1 MKKYLLSS
9 LFIFLIA
16 AISASS
22 PLVDMRVGDFGCI
35 TRVVFEFNQKVD
47 YQVKESDNKLSISL
61 SSNDATKIKATKFK
75 STNIRKL
82 DVTETATATNIL
94 FELAYPVKVTDYNY
108 KERDKQYIIM
118 FDIYDKQYLTDKDKG
133 LTALL
138 FKGQKFPIAKIS
150 TEIATF
156 LQKYPNDDKVNFYL
170 GMMYGYRKD
179 KVKATNLLTKIPK
192 SSDYYTSAQ
201 ESLTAFSNNNFP
213 QTEVKP
219 NYWEIERAAL
229 LSELASAPNA
239 KPASVQT
246 NEAEPEKVIN
256 STTQTDMKKPNEAT
270 RVIPTSEPQT
280 TTQNLNIFQQYW
292 FFFIVLIILCI
303 LIIIIQQFMVYKA
316 KLHFKEAKLKLD
328 SVMIEKNIVEHKLKQ
343 GIIESSKT
351 QDKII
356 IKLFNN
362 GWSAE
367 DIASELNASLEAV
380 EATIKREGRL

>member
-35 TRVVFEFNQKVD
+35 TRVVFEFTQKVD

-61 SSNDATKIKATKFK
+61 SSNDAAKIKATNFK
-75 STNIRKL
+75 STNIQKI
-82 DVTETATATNIL
+82 DITETTTATNIL
-94 FELAYPVKVTDYNY
+94 FELAYPVKVSKYSY

-133 LTALL
+133 LTTLL

-150 TEIATF
+150 TEITTF

-179 KVKATNLLTKIPK
+179 KVKATNLLAKIPK
-192 SSDYYTSAQ
+192 SSDYYPSTQ
-201 ESLTAFSNNNFP
+201 ESLTAFSNNTFP
-213 QTEVKP
+213 QTEIKP
-219 NYWEIERAAL
+219 NYWEIERDAL
-229 LSELASAPNA
+229 LP
-239 KPASVQT
+239 
-246 NEAEPEKVIN
+246 
-256 STTQTDMKKPNEAT
+256 STEQVEVAAVPILEQIATQTDETKPKEVKS
-270 RVIPTSEPQT
+270 VITTSEPQDII
-280 TTQNLNIFQQYW
+280 QNLNIFQQHW
-292 FFFIVLIILCI
+292 FFFMILIILFI
-303 LIIIIQQFMVYKA
+303 VIIIIQQFMVYKA
-316 KLHFKEAKLKLD
+316 KLHFKEATLKLD

-343 GIIESSKT
+343 GIIENSKT

-362 GWSAE
+362 GWSAK
-367 DIASELNASLEAV
+367 DIANELNASLEAV